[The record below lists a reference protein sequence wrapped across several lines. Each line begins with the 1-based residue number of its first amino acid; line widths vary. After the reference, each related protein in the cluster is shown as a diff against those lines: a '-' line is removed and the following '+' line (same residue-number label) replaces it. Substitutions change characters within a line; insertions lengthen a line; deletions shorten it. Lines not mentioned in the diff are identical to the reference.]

1 MSKEVIAGVLKRRAV
16 LAGEVDALR
25 ARVAATVADM
35 RRLDAVIRQ
44 FDPAHDPAALERKR
58 LHSPGAAR
66 GGEMAHFLL
75 GELRKA
81 GGPLTADLAR
91 RLVEA
96 RGAGDS
102 PALGVVVRRWARCG
116 LRTRKG
122 GWRCGRWRGERRMHE
137 TVCVASDG
145 AACP

>member
-1 MSKEVIAGVLKRRAV
+1 MLKRRAV
-16 LAGEVDALR
+16 LAGGVGALR

-58 LHSPGAAR
+58 LRSPGAAG
-66 GGEMAHFLL
+66 GGEMARFLL
-75 GELRKA
+75 GELRKS

-102 PALGVVVRRWARCG
+102 PALGVVVRRMGMTPRLQELSGA
-116 LRTRKG
+116 LRATREP
-122 GWRCGRWRGERRMHE
+122 GRPVLWELAG
-137 TVCVASDG
+137 
-145 AACP
+145 